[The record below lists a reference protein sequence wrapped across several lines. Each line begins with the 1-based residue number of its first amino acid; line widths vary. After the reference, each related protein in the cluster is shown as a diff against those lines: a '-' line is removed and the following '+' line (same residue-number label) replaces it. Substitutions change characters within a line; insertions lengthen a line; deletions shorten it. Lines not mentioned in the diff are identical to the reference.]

1 MKKLLIALLAVLI
14 CLSFVACDEPA
25 ETTGG
30 ADDTGIVDGTGS
42 EDGTGSVTPGGETED
57 PSDTGDLS
65 VGVDDATEFGP
76 INQ

>member
-14 CLSFVACDEPA
+14 CLSLVACGDPA
-25 ETTGG
+25 DTTG
-30 ADDTGIVDGTGS
+30 ADDITGGV
-42 EDGTGSVTPGGETED
+42 DGTGSVTPGTDGPGVDTEEPEDTET
-57 PSDTGDLS
+57 LS

>member
-1 MKKLLIALLAVLI
+1 MNKLLIALLAVLI
-14 CLSFVACDEPA
+14 CLSLVACGDPS

-30 ADDTGIVDGTGS
+30 ADDTGNVDGTGS
-42 EDGTGSVTPGGETED
+42 GTPGGEDVD
-57 PSDTGDLS
+57 PMDTDNLS